1 MGAMGSSSSIGAQG
15 SALDTT
21 AGEGG
26 IVWNDPALMCIA
38 IHFFQAA
45 EQGGDE
51 LATSFMRQNDLV

>member
-1 MGAMGSSSSIGAQG
+1 
-15 SALDTT
+15 
-21 AGEGG
+21 
-26 IVWNDPALMCIA
+26 MCIA